1 MIRYKFFYALKH
13 LQVNDKTKIF
23 NSDLQSHGCN
33 NAIKCNNCL
42 NFEADFF
49 FFHLGENT
57 TVARS
62 LVAQQ
67 IGQCLM
73 SSSNHIIISN
83 FSIILTI
90 AIALAGIHF

>member
-1 MIRYKFFYALKH
+1 M
-13 LQVNDKTKIF
+13 F
-23 NSDLQSHGCN
+23 NSDLQSHGRN

-49 FFHLGENT
+49 FFRLGENT
-57 TVARS
+57 TVAWS
-62 LVAQQ
+62 LAAQQ

-73 SSSNHIIISN
+73 SSSNHIIIN
-83 FSIILTI
+83 KVTIVLTI